1 MNMDEE
7 GPIGGK
13 HIHML
18 WMLLFLK
25 EYSNGDMLAGMC
37 SVCRKTI
44 QHWVDEFIDHALKID
59 LVSTNL
65 CLISAFVCQLLLA
78 NNLLCLADSF

>member
-1 MNMDEE
+1 
-7 GPIGGK
+7 
-13 HIHML
+13 ML

-25 EYSNGDMLAGMC
+25 EYSNSDMLAGMC

-59 LVSTNL
+59 LVSTNI
-65 CLISAFVCQLLLA
+65 CLISAFVCQLLLE
-78 NNLLCLADSF
+78 NNCFVLQIHFEN

>member
-1 MNMDEE
+1 
-7 GPIGGK
+7 
-13 HIHML
+13 
-18 WMLLFLK
+18 
-25 EYSNGDMLAGMC
+25 MLAGMC

-65 CLISAFVCQLLLA
+65 CLISAFVCQLLLE
-78 NNLLCLADSF
+78 NNCFVLQIHFEN